1 MSWIQIIVLA
11 IVQGL
16 TEFLPISSSGHLILV
31 PSIFAWEDQGL
42 VFDIAVHFGS
52 LTAVCVYFRADIARL
67 ISGGLAALGGD
78 MSSGSSKLAIGI
90 ALATIPAAVAGL
102 LFAGWIETHFRNP
115 AVVVATLA
123 AYGVLLAIADRF
135 GAQNRDIT
143 TLKIRDAFVI
153 GLAQALSLVPGTSR
167 SGVTITAAMAMG
179 LKRQDA
185 ARFSF
190 LLSVPVILLATLYK
204 GASMLLGDV
213 AIAWGTLS
221 IAALISAIVAYLSI
235 EFFMRFVN
243 AIGLVPFAIY
253 RLILAGVIFYVL
265 V

>member
-1 MSWIQIIVLA
+1 MSWIQVVVLA

-16 TEFLPISSSGHLILV
+16 TEFLPISSSGHLVLV
-31 PSIFAWEDQGL
+31 PSIFDWEDQGL

-52 LTAVCVYFRADIARL
+52 LTAVCIYFRTDISKL
-67 ISGGLAALGGD
+67 IGGGLAALGGD

-102 LFAGWIETHFRNP
+102 LFADWIETHFRSP
-115 AVVVATLA
+115 AVVVTTLA

-143 TLKIRDAFVI
+143 TIRIRDAFVI

-179 LKRQDA
+179 LKRRDA

-204 GASMLLGDV
+204 GASMLLGEV
-213 AIAWGTLS
+213 AIVWGTLS